1 MSRGQDRTKNSPVD
15 PMDCTVEHRTEEDR
29 AGENRMV
36 DRTKKVHR
44 TVEHRTM
51 KGRQDS
57 GKG

>member
-1 MSRGQDRTKNSPVD
+1 MSRGQDRTKNRSVN
-15 PMDCTVEHRTEEDR
+15 PMDCTVENRTEEDR

-51 KGRQDS
+51 KGR
-57 GKG
+57 